1 MKTIEY
7 LFPDAGY
14 LYGDVGHLFLFD
26 QLFETHRVV
35 RTPLSATP
43 LFAKEDV
50 DLIYLGAMTE
60 RYQRDVI
67 TKLMPHR
74 ERLWE
79 LIEGGA
85 HLLLTHNAMDN
96 VGQTINY
103 RGEPYEALG
112 LFDFT
117 VDVQRWPRIN
127 QFILGD
133 FDGLGVTAHK
143 SQFTTTVFGPE
154 MEGKHFFTTLKG
166 MGANPK
172 DKREGIHYK
181 NVYATQCMGPFF
193 VINPP
198 VMKLILREMGL
209 PEDLPAEASGTAA
222 YETRLAEFGRP
233 RCRQLMEV

>member
-14 LYGDVGHLFLFD
+14 LYGDFGHLLLFD
-26 QLFETHRVV
+26 QLFAGHRIV

-50 DLIYLGAMTE
+50 DFIYLGAMTE
-60 RYQRDVI
+60 RYQRLAI
-67 TKLMPHR
+67 ANLMPYR
-74 ERLWE
+74 ERLRE
-79 LIEGGA
+79 LIEGDV
-85 HLLLTHNAMDN
+85 HLLLTHNAMDD
-96 VGQTINY
+96 VGRSINY

-143 SQFTTTVFGPE
+143 SQFTTTFFGPE
-154 MEGKHFFTTLKG
+154 MENKHFFTTLKG

-172 DKREGIHYK
+172 DTREGIHYK

-198 VMKLILREMGL
+198 LMKVILKDMGL
-209 PEDLPAEASGTAA
+209 SEDLPAEEAAMAA
-222 YETRLAEFGRP
+222 YETRLAEFSQR